1 MTTNQ
6 TTGTVNIGHGHKLIV
21 NILTICT
28 LGYLLPWFIAIHRGL
43 PNHKAIGLWNFF
55 GSFIAIGFV
64 VALVLAV
71 MPVRKDTP

>member
-6 TTGTVNIGHGHKLIV
+6 TTQTVEIGHGHKLIV

-43 PNHKAIGLWNFF
+43 PNHKAIGVWNFF
-55 GSFIAIGFV
+55 GSFIGIGFL
-64 VALVLAV
+64 VALVLSV
-71 MPVRKDTP
+71 MPAGKESE